1 MAISKGTSKTI
12 AYKKE
17 VTWGTLVT
25 GTGAKQ
31 LRRVTGNFNLTKETY
46 ESGEIRT
53 DRQVADFRH
62 GVRSATG
69 SLNGEMSANTYS
81 DFMQSVIAKDFAAV
95 ADLTSLSF
103 ALAGPTL
110 GLYTLTRS
118 SGSWLSGGQ
127 QVGQVVR
134 ITTAT
139 GAAADNLNKNL
150 LIASMTTLV
159 LTVRVVNNSVMTASP
174 SVTGATV
181 ATIGKATQIPA
192 TGHTEDSYTV
202 EEFYSDIAQSE
213 VYSGVK
219 VGTMNVALPATGL
232 TTVDFSF
239 MGKDLAA
246 TGTTQY
252 FTSPTVQ
259 GTNGI
264 LASVSGVMLV
274 NGAPVALITSAD
286 FAVERA
292 MENATAVG
300 SNSIA
305 EIFSGRIRVT
315 GNLSIYFQD
324 AVFRDYFNAESLVSI
339 VMVLATNG
347 TANSDFVS
355 FTMPAVKLGSFTKDD
370 GELGLVAQSSFT
382 ALLNATTGGGL
393 PLSTFAVQDSTLV

>member
-12 AYKKE
+12 AYRKE
-17 VTWGTLVT
+17 VTWGTIVP
-25 GTGAKQ
+25 GSGAKQ

-134 ITTAT
+134 ITAAT

-181 ATIGKATQIPA
+181 STIGKATQIPA

-347 TANSDFVS
+347 NANSDFVS
-355 FTMPAVKLGSFTKDD
+355 FTMPSVKLGSFTKDD

-382 ALLNATTGGGL
+382 ALLNAATGGGL